1 MSDKKTHWP
10 FGSFFLKLSDEKNGT
25 HEYENYLKECEEE
38 KQLPE
43 EELEFHCSK
52 DPKKMTMQES
62 LEEVDRFLCWN
73 KMTPEERR
81 AELEAQKAAARAT
94 EQATGDMSCAME
106 PESAPDTPQG
116 AVLDEAVDAPP
127 DVDSVPG
134 DVSGDAPESAA
145 DTVSDNVPDATEGY
159 VPDTAEGDVPERAG
173 NTAPDSVQDDDLDT
187 IRETAPDAAKG
198 NAPDAIGALTAQEKE
213 AVDAT
218 AQGVIAPEATV
229 AETLMQQGAEPTRQA
244 AELEAEAEGTSSSQ
258 TPETTALQEM
268 CCAVQ
273 ETEEVPEVEVV
284 PAEAIVPLGRT
295 GENTPA
301 EKERWAYASE
311 LIGDAFQHWGNGRVL
326 LDMGTGRGKNEF
338 IIKKLVSW
346 LVDEML
352 KNTTIGRVLCLCPL
366 NTLYDEMLQRR
377 TEAAI
382 AEVDGEPMEIAMI
395 NDAFYKNML
404 EVRTYQNIETKYR
417 NDPASLKKYLEDF
430 KYIVADE
437 CHYFTDFSSYGMN
450 TYLSLEVLQK
460 AEADHVVIYM
470 SATGKETYKLL
481 EETSKTP
488 EDRIYKLPQDY
499 QHIKQKYF
507 YSRENL
513 VRMLKSLPEDE
524 KAVIFVSSGEDLLK
538 MREIFGDTAAYYC
551 SENNPKYGKMFNKLT
566 DCIKDRELQK
576 RYLFTTKA
584 FGIGTEIKDRTVKHL
599 YIDQWKPTDIIQST
613 GRKRPL
619 DVDDTCTVYF
629 RDYDADWYYGDL
641 KKFKAIVIEELKPAV
656 AYLAGAEAFEVFR
669 NSGTPDSIN
678 NKIRKCKI
686 MEFDDAKGEYRVN
699 PLGVRQLKRELELLN
714 EMLET
719 SYKKVFAK
727 YAPVLAEETVPY
739 CFDSVVDWINAHLN
753 QPMLKEEMYESIMAL
768 KMFKEYKGR
777 PMGQDAL
784 NHKLQ
789 IYGVKIISDKIRKRG
804 EYYQK
809 TFWELTRI

>member
-81 AELEAQKAAARAT
+81 AELEAQKAATRAT
-94 EQATGDMSCAME
+94 EQAAGDMSCAME

-134 DVSGDAPESAA
+134 DVSGDA
-145 DTVSDNVPDATEGY
+145 
-159 VPDTAEGDVPERAG
+159 PERAG

>member
-1 MSDKKTHWP
+1 MLIFPAPIIPQNEAFDQFFWGNANKPAHGLAGWLGCAPYIIIEDINMSDEKTRWP
-10 FGSFFLKLSDEKNGT
+10 FGGFFLKLSDEKNGP
-25 HEYENYLKECEEE
+25 HEYEEYLRNCKENPLTEEE
-38 KQLPE
+38 QRE
-43 EELEFHCSK
+43 W
-52 DPKKMTMQES
+52 TES
-62 LEEVDRFLCWN
+62 ARAVI
-73 KMTPEERR
+73 
-81 AELEAQKAAARAT
+81 AELEQLNA
-94 EQATGDMSCAME
+94 E
-106 PESAPDTPQG
+106 P
-116 AVLDEAVDAPP
+116 
-127 DVDSVPG
+127 
-134 DVSGDAPESAA
+134 
-145 DTVSDNVPDATEGY
+145 
-159 VPDTAEGDVPERAG
+159 
-173 NTAPDSVQDDDLDT
+173 
-187 IRETAPDAAKG
+187 
-198 NAPDAIGALTAQEKE
+198 
-213 AVDAT
+213 
-218 AQGVIAPEATV
+218 
-229 AETLMQQGAEPTRQA
+229 EPTRQA
-244 AELEAEAEGTSSSQ
+244 AEAEGISGPQMPEPAELQEGCCTGQEAEEA
-258 TPETTALQEM
+258 P
-268 CCAVQ
+268 
-273 ETEEVPEVEVV
+273 EVV
-284 PAEAIVPLGRT
+284 PAEAIMPLGQI
-295 GENTPA
+295 GGDAPA
-301 EKERWAYASE
+301 EKERWAYASG
-311 LIGDAFQHWGNGRVL
+311 LIGDAFQHWENGRVL

-739 CFDSVVDWINAHLN
+739 CFDSVADWIKAYLN

-768 KMFKEYKGR
+768 KVFKEYKGR
-777 PMGQDAL
+777 PMGQDIL
-784 NHKLQ
+784 NRKLQ
-789 IYGVKIISDKIRKRG
+789 IYGIEIITVREFKRN
-804 EYYQK
+804 ENRNK
-809 TFWELTRI
+809 TFWKLIRI

>member
-1 MSDKKTHWP
+1 MKTAIEKPVTPGGVFDHLMVP
-10 FGSFFLKLSDEKNGT
+10 QGDE
-25 HEYENYLKECEEE
+25 
-38 KQLPE
+38 P
-43 EELEFHCSK
+43 EFHPSK
-52 DPKKMTMQES
+52 DPKTMTVQES

-73 KMTPEERR
+73 RMTPEEKR
-81 AELEAQKAAARAT
+81 AEQEAQRAASHAT
-94 EQATGDMSCAME
+94 EQAAGDIPCTMR
-106 PESAPDTPQG
+106 PERVPDTPQDTVWEDLTD
-116 AVLDEAVDAPP
+116 APQDVVRADVLDTSMGGMLEAVP
-127 DVDSVPG
+127 SNG
-134 DVSGDAPESAA
+134 APERAA
-145 DTVSDNVPDATEGY
+145 DTMPDDVPDATEGNVPGREADT
-159 VPDTAEGDVPERAG
+159 VPDGP
-173 NTAPDSVQDDDLDT
+173 PDDLPDT
-187 IRETAPDAAKG
+187 VEGNMPDAV
-198 NAPDAIGALTAQEKE
+198 GALTAQEKAGNE
-213 AVDAT
+213 T
-218 AQGVIAPEATV
+218 IQG
-229 AETLMQQGAEPTRQA
+229 
-244 AELEAEAEGTSSSQ
+244 
-258 TPETTALQEM
+258 
-268 CCAVQ
+268 
-273 ETEEVPEVEVV
+273 VPEVEGAA
-284 PAEAIVPLGRT
+284 PEAIVPLGQI
-295 GENTPA
+295 GVDVPA

-417 NDPASLKKYLEDF
+417 NDPASLKKYLAEF

-470 SATGKETYKLL
+470 SATGEETYKLL

-538 MREIFGDTAAYYC
+538 MKEIFGDTAAYYC

-566 DCIKDRELQK
+566 ECVKDRELQK

-641 KKFKAIVIEELKPAV
+641 KKFMAIVTEELKPAV
-656 AYLAGAEAFEVFR
+656 AYLAGAEAFEAFR

-719 SYKKVFAK
+719 SYKQVFAK

-768 KMFKEYKGR
+768 KVFKEYKGR
-777 PMGQDAL
+777 PMGQDVL
-784 NHKLQ
+784 NRKLQ
-789 IYGVKIISDKIRKRG
+789 IYGVKIITVREFKRN
-804 EYYQK
+804 ENRNK
-809 TFWELTRI
+809 TFWKMIRI

>member
-81 AELEAQKAAARAT
+81 AELEAQKAATRAT
-94 EQATGDMSCAME
+94 EQAAGDMSCAME

-753 QPMLKEEMYESIMAL
+753 QPMLMEEMYESIMAL

>member
-10 FGSFFLKLSDEKNGT
+10 FDGFYLKLLDEQNGT
-25 HEYENYLKECEEE
+25 HEYEEYLRNCKENPLTEEE
-38 KQLPE
+38 QRE
-43 EELEFHCSK
+43 WTENA
-52 DPKKMTMQES
+52 
-62 LEEVDRFLCWN
+62 RAAI
-73 KMTPEERR
+73 
-81 AELEAQKAAARAT
+81 AELEQLNA
-94 EQATGDMSCAME
+94 E
-106 PESAPDTPQG
+106 P
-116 AVLDEAVDAPP
+116 
-127 DVDSVPG
+127 
-134 DVSGDAPESAA
+134 
-145 DTVSDNVPDATEGY
+145 
-159 VPDTAEGDVPERAG
+159 
-173 NTAPDSVQDDDLDT
+173 
-187 IRETAPDAAKG
+187 
-198 NAPDAIGALTAQEKE
+198 
-213 AVDAT
+213 
-218 AQGVIAPEATV
+218 
-229 AETLMQQGAEPTRQA
+229 EPTRQA
-244 AELEAEAEGTSSSQ
+244 AEPEAEGTSSPQ
-258 TPETTALQEM
+258 TPEPAEPQEK

-273 ETEEVPEVEVV
+273 EAEEAQEVEVV
-284 PAEAIVPLGRT
+284 PAEAIMPLGQI
-295 GENTPA
+295 GGDAPA
-301 EKERWAYASE
+301 EKEQWVYASE

-338 IIKKLVSW
+338 IIKRLVSW
-346 LVDEML
+346 RIDEML

-366 NTLYDEMLQRR
+366 NTLYDEMLHRR

-382 AEVDGEPMEIAMI
+382 AEVDGEPMEIAMTY
-395 NDAFYKNML
+395 DAFYENML
-404 EVRTYQNIETKYR
+404 ELRTYQNIETKYR
-417 NDPASLKKYLEDF
+417 NDPASLKKYLTGF

-470 SATGKETYKLL
+470 SATGEETYKLL
-481 EETSKTP
+481 EETAKTP

-513 VRMLKSLPEDE
+513 VMMLKSLPEDE
-524 KAVIFVSSGEDLLK
+524 KAVVFVSSGEDLFK
-538 MREIFGDTAAYYC
+538 MKEIFGDTAAYYC

-566 DCIKDRELQK
+566 ECVKDRELQK

-641 KKFKAIVIEELKPAV
+641 KKFKVIVTEELKPAV

-768 KMFKEYKGR
+768 KVFKEYKER
-777 PMGQDAL
+777 PMGQDTL
-784 NHKLQ
+784 NRKLQ
-789 IYGVKIISDKIRKRG
+789 IYGVKIISVRDKQRVKEGKSNDARDA
-804 EYYQK
+804 
-809 TFWELTRI
+809 TFWKLIQI

>member
-81 AELEAQKAAARAT
+81 AELEAQKAATRAT
-94 EQATGDMSCAME
+94 EQAAGDMSCAME

-127 DVDSVPG
+127 DVDSVPS

>member
-1 MSDKKTHWP
+1 MKTKWP
-10 FGSFFLKLSDEKNGT
+10 FGGFFLKTLGEQNGT
-25 HEYENYLKECEEE
+25 HEYEDYLRECEENP
-38 KQLPE
+38 LTE
-43 EELEFHCSK
+43 EEQQEQEENSWA
-52 DPKKMTMQES
+52 TM
-62 LEEVDRFLCWN
+62 
-73 KMTPEERR
+73 
-81 AELEAQKAAARAT
+81 AELE
-94 EQATGDMSCAME
+94 QA
-106 PESAPDTPQG
+106 
-116 AVLDEAVDAPP
+116 
-127 DVDSVPG
+127 
-134 DVSGDAPESAA
+134 
-145 DTVSDNVPDATEGY
+145 N
-159 VPDTAEGDVPERAG
+159 
-173 NTAPDSVQDDDLDT
+173 
-187 IRETAPDAAKG
+187 
-198 NAPDAIGALTAQEKE
+198 
-213 AVDAT
+213 
-218 AQGVIAPEATV
+218 
-229 AETLMQQGAEPTRQA
+229 
-244 AELEAEAEGTSSSQ
+244 AEAEQKKRDAIRKQRFDYLDAFDNLELVNEPVTAEENAAEDP
-258 TPETTALQEM
+258 PEI
-268 CCAVQ
+268 
-273 ETEEVPEVEVV
+273 EVV
-284 PAEAIVPLGRT
+284 PAEAIVPLGQ
-295 GENTPA
+295 EPPPA
-301 EKERWAYASE
+301 DEGRWTYASE
-311 LIGDAFQHWGNGRVL
+311 LIGDAFQQWDNGRVI
-326 LDMGTGRGKNEF
+326 LDMGTGCGKNEF
-338 IIKKLVSW
+338 IIKKLVKW
-346 LVDEML
+346 IFDENFFETYG
-352 KNTTIGRVLCLCPL
+352 KRVLYLCPL
-366 NTLYDEMLQRR
+366 NALHTEMIRRRNEAEYAEAGDSSSELLMLYDVVWADIL
-377 TEAAI
+377 
-382 AEVDGEPMEIAMI
+382 EIQ
-395 NDAFYKNML
+395 
-404 EVRTYQNIETKYR
+404 TYQHLETLRR
-417 NDPASLKKYLEDF
+417 NNPAGLEQYLKQF

-470 SATGKETYKLL
+470 SATGEETYKLL
-481 EETSKTP
+481 EETAKTP

-513 VRMLKSLPEDE
+513 VMMLKSLPEDE

-619 DVDDTCTVYF
+619 DVDDTCMVYF

-641 KKFKAIVIEELKPAV
+641 KKFKAIVTEELKPAV

-719 SYKKVFAK
+719 SYKQVFAK

-739 CFDSVVDWINAHLN
+739 CFDSVVDWIKAHLN

-768 KMFKEYKGR
+768 NVFKEYKGR
-777 PMGQDAL
+777 PMGQDVL
-784 NHKLQ
+784 NRKLQ

>member
-1 MSDKKTHWP
+1 MKTHWP
-10 FGSFFLKLSDEKNGT
+10 FGGFFLKLSDEKNGT
-25 HEYENYLKECEEE
+25 YEYEDYLKECEEE

-62 LEEVDRFLCWN
+62 QEEIGKFLRWN

-81 AELEAQKAAARAT
+81 AELEAQKAATCDT
-94 EQATGDMSCAME
+94 EQAAGDMPCVIE

-116 AVLDEAVDAPP
+116 AVWDEAVDAPP
-127 DVDSVPG
+127 GVDSVPG

-145 DTVSDNVPDATEGY
+145 DTVLDNVPDATEGY
-159 VPDTAEGDVPERAG
+159 VPD
-173 NTAPDSVQDDDLDT
+173 
-187 IRETAPDAAKG
+187 
-198 NAPDAIGALTAQEKE
+198 AIGALKAPEKE
-213 AVDAT
+213 AVNAT
-218 AQGVIAPEATV
+218 AQGVIAPETTT

-244 AELEAEAEGTSSSQ
+244 AEPESEAEGISSPQ
-258 TPETTALQEM
+258 TPEPTELQEG

-273 ETEEVPEVEVV
+273 GAEEAPEVEVV
-284 PAEAIVPLGRT
+284 PAEAIVPLVKIG
-295 GENTPA
+295 GDAPA

-352 KNTTIGRVLCLCPL
+352 KKMAIVGRVLYLCPL
-366 NTLYDEMLQRR
+366 NTLHAEMLQRR

-382 AEVDGEPMEIAMI
+382 AEVDGEPAEIAMTC
-395 NDAFYKNML
+395 DAFYENML

-417 NDPASLKKYLEDF
+417 NDPASLKKYLAGF

-470 SATGKETYKLL
+470 SATGEETYKLL

-513 VRMLKSLPEDE
+513 VMMLKSLPEDE

-538 MREIFGDTAAYYC
+538 MKEIFGDTAAYYC

-613 GRKRPL
+613 GRKRSL

-719 SYKKVFAK
+719 SYKQVFTK

-768 KMFKEYKGR
+768 KVFKEYKGR

-784 NHKLQ
+784 NCKLQ
-789 IYGVKIISDKIRKRG
+789 IYGVKIISDKMRKRG

-809 TFWELTRI
+809 TFWKLTRI

>member
-1 MSDKKTHWP
+1 MKTKLP
-10 FGSFFLKLSDEKNGT
+10 FDGFYLKLLDEQNGT
-25 HEYENYLKECEEE
+25 HEYEEYLRNCKEKPLTEEE
-38 KQLPE
+38 QWE
-43 EELEFHCSK
+43 W
-52 DPKKMTMQES
+52 TES
-62 LEEVDRFLCWN
+62 ARAAI
-73 KMTPEERR
+73 
-81 AELEAQKAAARAT
+81 AELERINA
-94 EQATGDMSCAME
+94 E
-106 PESAPDTPQG
+106 P
-116 AVLDEAVDAPP
+116 
-127 DVDSVPG
+127 
-134 DVSGDAPESAA
+134 
-145 DTVSDNVPDATEGY
+145 
-159 VPDTAEGDVPERAG
+159 
-173 NTAPDSVQDDDLDT
+173 
-187 IRETAPDAAKG
+187 
-198 NAPDAIGALTAQEKE
+198 
-213 AVDAT
+213 
-218 AQGVIAPEATV
+218 
-229 AETLMQQGAEPTRQA
+229 EPTRQS
-244 AELEAEAEGTSSSQ
+244 AEPEAEAEGISSLQ
-258 TPETTALQEM
+258 TPKQPIELQEKG
-268 CCAVQ
+268 CTGQ
-273 ETEEVPEVEVV
+273 EAEEVPEVEVV
-284 PAEAIVPLGRT
+284 PAEAIVPLGQT
-295 GENTPA
+295 EEDAPA

-326 LDMGTGRGKNEF
+326 LDMGTGRDKNEF

-346 LVDEML
+346 RVDEML
-352 KNTTIGRVLCLCPL
+352 KKTTIGRVLCLCPL
-366 NTLYDEMLQRR
+366 KTLHAEMLQRR

-382 AEVDGEPMEIAMI
+382 AEVDGEPTEIAMT
-395 NDAFYKNML
+395 NDAFYENML

-417 NDPASLKKYLEDF
+417 NDPASLKKYLTGF

-470 SATGKETYKLL
+470 SATGEETYKLL

-513 VRMLKSLPEDE
+513 VMMLKCLPEDE
-524 KAVIFVSSGEDLLK
+524 KAVIFVSSGGDLLK
-538 MREIFGDTAAYYC
+538 MKEIFGDTAAYYC

-566 DCIKDRELQK
+566 ECVKDRELQK

-641 KKFKAIVIEELKPAV
+641 KKFKAIVIEELRPAV

-669 NSGTPDSIN
+669 NSGKPDSIN

-719 SYKKVFAK
+719 SYKQVFAK

-739 CFDSVVDWINAHLN
+739 RFDSVVDWINAHLN
-753 QPMLKEEMYESIMAL
+753 QPMLKEDMYESIRAL
-768 KMFKEYKGR
+768 KVFKEYKGR

-784 NHKLQ
+784 NRKLQ
-789 IYGVKIISDKIRKRG
+789 IYGVKIITVREFKRNENRNKTLWKLIR
-804 EYYQK
+804 
-809 TFWELTRI
+809 I

>member
-81 AELEAQKAAARAT
+81 AELEAQKAATRAT
-94 EQATGDMSCAME
+94 EQAAGDMSCAME

-134 DVSGDAPESAA
+134 DVSGNAPESAA

>member
-1 MSDKKTHWP
+1 M
-10 FGSFFLKLSDEKNGT
+10 
-25 HEYENYLKECEEE
+25 
-38 KQLPE
+38 
-43 EELEFHCSK
+43 
-52 DPKKMTMQES
+52 
-62 LEEVDRFLCWN
+62 
-73 KMTPEERR
+73 
-81 AELEAQKAAARAT
+81 
-94 EQATGDMSCAME
+94 
-106 PESAPDTPQG
+106 
-116 AVLDEAVDAPP
+116 
-127 DVDSVPG
+127 
-134 DVSGDAPESAA
+134 
-145 DTVSDNVPDATEGY
+145 
-159 VPDTAEGDVPERAG
+159 
-173 NTAPDSVQDDDLDT
+173 
-187 IRETAPDAAKG
+187 
-198 NAPDAIGALTAQEKE
+198 
-213 AVDAT
+213 
-218 AQGVIAPEATV
+218 
-229 AETLMQQGAEPTRQA
+229 
-244 AELEAEAEGTSSSQ
+244 
-258 TPETTALQEM
+258 
-268 CCAVQ
+268 
-273 ETEEVPEVEVV
+273 
-284 PAEAIVPLGRT
+284 PAEAIVPLVKI
-295 GENTPA
+295 GEDAPA

-346 LVDEML
+346 RVDEML

-366 NTLYDEMLQRR
+366 NTLHAEMLQRR

-382 AEVDGEPMEIAMI
+382 AEADDEPTEIAMTY
-395 NDAFYKNML
+395 DAFYENML

-437 CHYFTDFSSYGMN
+437 CHYFTVFSSYGMN

-470 SATGKETYKLL
+470 SATGEETYKLL
-481 EETSKTP
+481 EETAKTP

-513 VRMLKSLPEDE
+513 VMMLKSLPEDE

-538 MREIFGDTAAYYC
+538 MKEIFGDTAAYYC

-727 YAPVLAEETVPY
+727 YAPALAEETVPY

-768 KMFKEYKGR
+768 KVFKEYKGR

-784 NHKLQ
+784 NCKLQ
-789 IYGVKIISDKIRKRG
+789 IYGVKIISDKMRKRG

>member
-1 MSDKKTHWP
+1 MKTHWP
-10 FGSFFLKLSDEKNGT
+10 FGGFFLKLLDEQNGT
-25 HEYENYLKECEEE
+25 HEYEDYLKEREGEE
-38 KQLPE
+38 QLPE
-43 EELEFHCSK
+43 EELEFHYSK

-62 LEEVDRFLCWN
+62 LEEMDRFLCWN
-73 KMTPEERR
+73 EMTPEERR
-81 AELEAQKAAARAT
+81 AELEVQKAATRAT
-94 EQATGDMSCAME
+94 EQAAGDMPCSME
-106 PESAPDTPQG
+106 PESAPDTPQD
-116 AVLDEAVDAPP
+116 AVLDTP
-127 DVDSVPG
+127 PG
-134 DVSGDAPESAA
+134 DVSWDAPESAA
-145 DTVSDNVPDATEGY
+145 DTVPDNVPDA
-159 VPDTAEGDVPERAG
+159 AEGDVPERAG
-173 NTAPDSVQDDDLDT
+173 DTAPDSVQDDDLDT
-187 IRETAPDAAKG
+187 IRDAVPEAVEG
-198 NAPDAIGALTAQEKE
+198 NAPDAIGALTEPEKRAE
-213 AVDAT
+213 NAT
-218 AQGVIAPEATV
+218 AQGVIAPEAT
-229 AETLMQQGAEPTRQA
+229 AEETLMQQGVEPTRQA
-244 AELEAEAEGTSSSQ
+244 AEAEGTSSPQ
-258 TPETTALQEM
+258 TLEPAELRQE
-268 CCAVQ
+268 A
-273 ETEEVPEVEVV
+273 EDAPEVEVV
-284 PAEAIVPLGRT
+284 PAEAIVPLGQI
-295 GENTPA
+295 GEDAPA

-366 NTLYDEMLQRR
+366 NTLYDEMIQRR

-382 AEVDGEPMEIAMI
+382 AEVDGEPTEIAMTY
-395 NDAFYKNML
+395 DALYKSML
-404 EVRTYQNIETKYR
+404 EVQTYQYIEARYR
-417 NDPASLKKYLEDF
+417 NDPASLKKYLAGF

-470 SATGKETYKLL
+470 SATGEETYKLL
-481 EETSKTP
+481 EDTVKTP

-513 VRMLKSLPEDE
+513 VVMLKSLPEDE

-538 MREIFGDTAAYYC
+538 MREIFDDTAAYYC

-576 RYLFTTKA
+576 RFLFTTKA

-599 YIDQWKPTDIIQST
+599 YIDQWKPTDVIQST

-656 AYLAGAEAFEVFR
+656 AYLAGPEAFEVFR

-719 SYKKVFAK
+719 SYKQVFAK

-768 KMFKEYKGR
+768 KVFKEYKGR
-777 PMGQDAL
+777 PMGQDIL
-784 NHKLQ
+784 NRKLQ
-789 IYGVKIISDKIRKRG
+789 IYGVKIISVRDKQRVKEGKSNDARDA
-804 EYYQK
+804 
-809 TFWELTRI
+809 TFWKLIQI

>member
-81 AELEAQKAAARAT
+81 AELEAQKAATRAT
-94 EQATGDMSCAME
+94 EQAAGDMSCAME

-244 AELEAEAEGTSSSQ
+244 AELEAEAEATSSSQ

>member
-10 FGSFFLKLSDEKNGT
+10 FGGFFLKLSDEKNGT
-25 HEYENYLKECEEE
+25 HEYEDYLKECEEE

-43 EELEFHCSK
+43 EELEFHCAK

-62 LEEVDRFLCWN
+62 LEEMGKFLRWN
-73 KMTPEERR
+73 KMTLEERR
-81 AELEAQKAAARAT
+81 AELEAQKAATCAT
-94 EQATGDMSCAME
+94 EQAAGDMSCAME

-127 DVDSVPG
+127 GVDSVPG

-145 DTVSDNVPDATEGY
+145 DTVPDNVPDATEGY
-159 VPDTAEGDVPERAG
+159 VPERVRD
-173 NTAPDSVQDDDLDT
+173 TAPDSVQDDDLDT
-187 IRETAPDAAKG
+187 TRETAPDAAKE
-198 NAPDAIGALTAQEKE
+198 NAPDAIGALTAPEKE
-213 AVDAT
+213 AVNAT
-218 AQGVIAPEATV
+218 AQGVIAPEAIA
-229 AETLMQQGAEPTRQA
+229 AETLMQQGTEPTRQA
-244 AELEAEAEGTSSSQ
+244 AEPGAEAEGISSLQ
-258 TPETTALQEM
+258 TPEPTELQEG
-268 CCAVQ
+268 CCTVQ
-273 ETEEVPEVEVV
+273 EAEEVPVVEVV
-284 PAEAIVPLGRT
+284 PAEAIVPLVQI
-295 GENTPA
+295 GEDAPA

-311 LIGDAFQHWGNGRVL
+311 LIGDAFQHWENGRVL

-338 IIKKLVSW
+338 IIKRLVSW
-346 LVDEML
+346 RVDEML
-352 KNTTIGRVLCLCPL
+352 KNTTIGRVLYLCPL
-366 NTLYDEMLQRR
+366 NTLHAEMLHRR

-382 AEVDGEPMEIAMI
+382 AEADGEPAEIAMTY
-395 NDAFYKNML
+395 DALYESML
-404 EVRTYQNIETKYR
+404 EVQTYQYIEARYR
-417 NDPASLKKYLEDF
+417 NDPASLKMYLAGF

-470 SATGKETYKLL
+470 SATGEETYKLL

-513 VRMLKSLPEDE
+513 VGMLKSLPEDE

-538 MREIFGDTAAYYC
+538 MKEIFGDTAAYYC

-566 DCIKDRELQK
+566 ECVKDRELQK

-641 KKFKAIVIEELKPAV
+641 KKFKAIVTEELKPAV
-656 AYLAGAEAFEVFR
+656 AYLAGAEAFEAFR

-719 SYKKVFAK
+719 SYKQVFAK

-768 KMFKEYKGR
+768 KVFKEYKGR
-777 PMGQDAL
+777 PMGQDIL
-784 NHKLQ
+784 NRKLQ
-789 IYGVKIISDKIRKRG
+789 IYGVKIITVREFKRN
-804 EYYQK
+804 ENRNK
-809 TFWELTRI
+809 TFWKMIRI

>member
-1 MSDKKTHWP
+1 MKTKMP
-10 FGSFFLKLSDEKNGT
+10 FDGFYLKLLDEQNGT
-25 HEYENYLKECEEE
+25 HEYEEYLCNCKENPLTEEE
-38 KQLPE
+38 QRE
-43 EELEFHCSK
+43 W
-52 DPKKMTMQES
+52 TES
-62 LEEVDRFLCWN
+62 ARAAI
-73 KMTPEERR
+73 
-81 AELEAQKAAARAT
+81 AELERINA
-94 EQATGDMSCAME
+94 E
-106 PESAPDTPQG
+106 P
-116 AVLDEAVDAPP
+116 
-127 DVDSVPG
+127 
-134 DVSGDAPESAA
+134 
-145 DTVSDNVPDATEGY
+145 
-159 VPDTAEGDVPERAG
+159 
-173 NTAPDSVQDDDLDT
+173 
-187 IRETAPDAAKG
+187 
-198 NAPDAIGALTAQEKE
+198 
-213 AVDAT
+213 
-218 AQGVIAPEATV
+218 
-229 AETLMQQGAEPTRQA
+229 EPTRQA
-244 AELEAEAEGTSSSQ
+244 AEAEGISSPQ
-258 TPETTALQEM
+258 TPEPAELQEM
-268 CCAVQ
+268 CCTVQ
-273 ETEEVPEVEVV
+273 ETEDAPEVEVV
-284 PAEAIVPLGRT
+284 PAEAIVPLGQI
-295 GENTPA
+295 GGDAPA

-346 LVDEML
+346 RVDEML
-352 KNTTIGRVLCLCPL
+352 KKTTIGRVLCLCPL
-366 NTLYDEMLQRR
+366 NTLHAEMLQRR

-382 AEVDGEPMEIAMI
+382 AEVDGEPMEIAMT
-395 NDAFYKNML
+395 NDAFYENML

-417 NDPASLKKYLEDF
+417 NDPASLKKYLTGF

-437 CHYFTDFSSYGMN
+437 CHYFTDFSSNGMN

-470 SATGKETYKLL
+470 SATGEETYKLL

-513 VRMLKSLPEDE
+513 VMMLKSLPEDE
-524 KAVIFVSSGEDLLK
+524 KVVIFVSSGEDLLK
-538 MREIFGDTAAYYC
+538 MKEIFGDTAAYYC

-566 DCIKDRELQK
+566 ECVKDRELQK

-641 KKFKAIVIEELKPAV
+641 KKFKAIVIEELRPAV

-669 NSGTPDSIN
+669 NSGKPDSIN

-719 SYKKVFAK
+719 SYKQVFAK

-739 CFDSVVDWINAHLN
+739 RFDSVVDWINAHLN
-753 QPMLKEEMYESIMAL
+753 QPMLKEDMYESIRAL
-768 KMFKEYKGR
+768 KVFKEYKGR

-784 NHKLQ
+784 NRKLQ
-789 IYGVKIISDKIRKRG
+789 IYGVKIITVREFKRNENRNKTLWKLIR
-804 EYYQK
+804 
-809 TFWELTRI
+809 I

>member
-10 FGSFFLKLSDEKNGT
+10 FGGFFLKLSDEKNGT

-81 AELEAQKAAARAT
+81 AELEAQKAATRAT
-94 EQATGDMSCAME
+94 EQAAGDMPCAME

-134 DVSGDAPESAA
+134 DVSGDAPERAA
-145 DTVSDNVPDATEGY
+145 DMVSDNVPDATEGY

-173 NTAPDSVQDDDLDT
+173 DTAPDSVQDDDLDT

-213 AVDAT
+213 AVDVT
-218 AQGVIAPEATV
+218 AQGGIAPEATA

-244 AELEAEAEGTSSSQ
+244 AELEAEGTSSPQ
-258 TPETTALQEM
+258 TPRPAELQEG

-273 ETEEVPEVEVV
+273 EAEEVLEVEVV
-284 PAEAIVPLGRT
+284 PAEAIVPLGQI
-295 GENTPA
+295 GEDAPA

-311 LIGDAFQHWGNGRVL
+311 LIGDAFQHWENGRVL

-352 KNTTIGRVLCLCPL
+352 KKMAIVGRVLYLCPL
-366 NTLYDEMLQRR
+366 NTLHAEMLQRR

-382 AEVDGEPMEIAMI
+382 AEVDGEPMEIAMT
-395 NDAFYKNML
+395 NDAFYENML

-417 NDPASLKKYLEDF
+417 NDPASLKKYLAGF

-470 SATGKETYKLL
+470 SATGEETYKLL
-481 EETSKTP
+481 EETAKTP

-513 VRMLKSLPEDE
+513 VMMLKSLPEDE

-538 MREIFGDTAAYYC
+538 MKEIFGDTAAYYC

-566 DCIKDRELQK
+566 DCIKDRKLQK

-619 DVDDTCTVYF
+619 DVNDACTVYF

-641 KKFKAIVIEELKPAV
+641 KKFKAIVEGELKPAV

-699 PLGVRQLKRELELLN
+699 PLGVRQLKQELELLN

-719 SYKKVFAK
+719 SYKQVFAK

-753 QPMLKEEMYESIMAL
+753 QPMLKV
-768 KMFKEYKGR
+768 FKEYKGR

-784 NHKLQ
+784 NCKLQ
-789 IYGVKIISDKIRKRG
+789 IYGVKIISDKMRKRG

>member
-81 AELEAQKAAARAT
+81 AELEAQKAATRAT
-94 EQATGDMSCAME
+94 EQAAGDMSCAME

-198 NAPDAIGALTAQEKE
+198 NAPDAIGALIAQEKE

>member
-1 MSDKKTHWP
+1 MKTAIEKPVTPGGVFDHLMVP
-10 FGSFFLKLSDEKNGT
+10 QGDE
-25 HEYENYLKECEEE
+25 
-38 KQLPE
+38 P
-43 EELEFHCSK
+43 EFHPSK
-52 DPKKMTMQES
+52 DPKTMTVQES

-73 KMTPEERR
+73 RMTPEEKR
-81 AELEAQKAAARAT
+81 AEQEAQRAASHAT
-94 EQATGDMSCAME
+94 EQAAGDIPCTMR
-106 PESAPDTPQG
+106 PERVPDTPQDTVWECLSD
-116 AVLDEAVDAPP
+116 APQDVVRADVLDTSMGGMLEAVP
-127 DVDSVPG
+127 SNG
-134 DVSGDAPESAA
+134 APERAA
-145 DTVSDNVPDATEGY
+145 DTMPDDVPDATEGNVPGREADT
-159 VPDTAEGDVPERAG
+159 VPDGP
-173 NTAPDSVQDDDLDT
+173 PDDLPDT
-187 IRETAPDAAKG
+187 VEGNMPDAV
-198 NAPDAIGALTAQEKE
+198 GALTAQEKAGNE
-213 AVDAT
+213 T
-218 AQGVIAPEATV
+218 IQG
-229 AETLMQQGAEPTRQA
+229 
-244 AELEAEAEGTSSSQ
+244 
-258 TPETTALQEM
+258 
-268 CCAVQ
+268 
-273 ETEEVPEVEVV
+273 VPEVEGAA
-284 PAEAIVPLGRT
+284 PEAIVPLGQI
-295 GENTPA
+295 GVDVPA

-417 NDPASLKKYLEDF
+417 NDPASLKKYLAEF

-470 SATGKETYKLL
+470 SATGEETYKLL

-538 MREIFGDTAAYYC
+538 MKEIFGDTAAYYC

-566 DCIKDRELQK
+566 ECVKDRELQK

-641 KKFKAIVIEELKPAV
+641 KKFMAIVTEELKPAV
-656 AYLAGAEAFEVFR
+656 AYLAGAEAFEAFR
-669 NSGTPDSIN
+669 NSGMPDSIN

-719 SYKKVFAK
+719 SYKQVFAK

-768 KMFKEYKGR
+768 KVFKEYKGR
-777 PMGQDAL
+777 PMGQDVL
-784 NHKLQ
+784 NRKLQ
-789 IYGVKIISDKIRKRG
+789 IYGVKIITVREFKRN
-804 EYYQK
+804 ENRNK
-809 TFWELTRI
+809 TFWKMIRI

>member
-1 MSDKKTHWP
+1 MKTKMP
-10 FGSFFLKLSDEKNGT
+10 FDGFYLKLLDEQNGT
-25 HEYENYLKECEEE
+25 HEYEEYLRNCKENPLTEEE
-38 KQLPE
+38 QWE
-43 EELEFHCSK
+43 W
-52 DPKKMTMQES
+52 TES
-62 LEEVDRFLCWN
+62 ARAAI
-73 KMTPEERR
+73 
-81 AELEAQKAAARAT
+81 AELERINA
-94 EQATGDMSCAME
+94 E
-106 PESAPDTPQG
+106 P
-116 AVLDEAVDAPP
+116 
-127 DVDSVPG
+127 
-134 DVSGDAPESAA
+134 
-145 DTVSDNVPDATEGY
+145 
-159 VPDTAEGDVPERAG
+159 
-173 NTAPDSVQDDDLDT
+173 
-187 IRETAPDAAKG
+187 
-198 NAPDAIGALTAQEKE
+198 
-213 AVDAT
+213 
-218 AQGVIAPEATV
+218 
-229 AETLMQQGAEPTRQA
+229 EPTRQS
-244 AELEAEAEGTSSSQ
+244 AEPEAEAEGISSLQ
-258 TPETTALQEM
+258 TPKQPIELQEKG
-268 CCAVQ
+268 CTGQ
-273 ETEEVPEVEVV
+273 EAEEVPEVEVV
-284 PAEAIVPLGRT
+284 PAEVIVPLVQIG
-295 GENTPA
+295 GNAPA

-311 LIGDAFQHWGNGRVL
+311 LIGDAFQHWENGRVL

-346 LVDEML
+346 RVDEML
-352 KNTTIGRVLCLCPL
+352 KKTTIGRVLCLCPL
-366 NTLYDEMLQRR
+366 NTLHAEMLQRR

-382 AEVDGEPMEIAMI
+382 AEVDGEPMKIAMT
-395 NDAFYKNML
+395 NDAFYENML

-417 NDPASLKKYLEDF
+417 NDPASLKKYLTGF

-437 CHYFTDFSSYGMN
+437 CHYFTDFSFYGMN
-450 TYLSLEVLQK
+450 AYLSLEVLQK

-470 SATGKETYKLL
+470 SATGEETYKLL

-488 EDRIYKLPQDY
+488 EERIYKLPQDY

-513 VRMLKSLPEDE
+513 VMMLKCLPEDE

-538 MREIFGDTAAYYC
+538 MKEIFGNTAAYYC

-566 DCIKDRELQK
+566 ECVKDRELQK

-599 YIDQWKPTDIIQST
+599 YIDQWKPMDIIQST

-641 KKFKAIVIEELKPAV
+641 KKFKAIVIEELRPAV

-669 NSGTPDSIN
+669 NSGKPDSIN

-719 SYKKVFAK
+719 SYKQVFAK
-727 YAPVLAEETVPY
+727 YAPVLAEKTVPY

-753 QPMLKEEMYESIMAL
+753 QPMLKEDMYESIMAL
-768 KMFKEYKGR
+768 KVFKEYKGR

-784 NHKLQ
+784 NRKLQ
-789 IYGVKIISDKIRKRG
+789 IYGVKIITVREFKRNENRNKTLWKLIR
-804 EYYQK
+804 
-809 TFWELTRI
+809 I

>member
-1 MSDKKTHWP
+1 MKMKMP
-10 FGSFFLKLSDEKNGT
+10 FDGFYLKLLDEQNGT
-25 HEYENYLKECEEE
+25 HEYEEYLRNCKENPLTEEE
-38 KQLPE
+38 QRE
-43 EELEFHCSK
+43 W
-52 DPKKMTMQES
+52 TES
-62 LEEVDRFLCWN
+62 ARAAI
-73 KMTPEERR
+73 
-81 AELEAQKAAARAT
+81 AELERINA
-94 EQATGDMSCAME
+94 E
-106 PESAPDTPQG
+106 P
-116 AVLDEAVDAPP
+116 
-127 DVDSVPG
+127 
-134 DVSGDAPESAA
+134 
-145 DTVSDNVPDATEGY
+145 
-159 VPDTAEGDVPERAG
+159 
-173 NTAPDSVQDDDLDT
+173 
-187 IRETAPDAAKG
+187 
-198 NAPDAIGALTAQEKE
+198 
-213 AVDAT
+213 
-218 AQGVIAPEATV
+218 
-229 AETLMQQGAEPTRQA
+229 EPTRQS
-244 AELEAEAEGTSSSQ
+244 AEPEAEAEGISSLQ
-258 TPETTALQEM
+258 TPEPTELQEG

-273 ETEEVPEVEVV
+273 EAEEAPEVEVV
-284 PAEAIVPLGRT
+284 PAEAIVPLVKIG
-295 GENTPA
+295 GDAPA

-346 LVDEML
+346 RVDEML

-366 NTLYDEMLQRR
+366 NTLHAEMLQRR

-382 AEVDGEPMEIAMI
+382 AEVDGEPTEIAMT
-395 NDAFYKNML
+395 NDAFYENML

-470 SATGKETYKLL
+470 SATGEETYKLL

-513 VRMLKSLPEDE
+513 VMMLKSLPEDE

-613 GRKRPL
+613 GRKRSL

-727 YAPVLAEETVPY
+727 YAPALAEETVPY

-768 KMFKEYKGR
+768 KVFKEYKGR

-784 NHKLQ
+784 NCKLQ
-789 IYGVKIISDKIRKRG
+789 IYGVKIISDKMRKRG

>member
-10 FGSFFLKLSDEKNGT
+10 VGGFFLKLSDEKNGT
-25 HEYENYLKECEEE
+25 YEYEDYLKECEEE

-62 LEEVDRFLCWN
+62 QEEIGKFLRWN

-81 AELEAQKAAARAT
+81 AELEAQKAATCDT
-94 EQATGDMSCAME
+94 EQAAGDMPCVIE

-127 DVDSVPG
+127 GVDSVPG

-145 DTVSDNVPDATEGY
+145 DTVLDNVPDATEGY
-159 VPDTAEGDVPERAG
+159 VPD
-173 NTAPDSVQDDDLDT
+173 
-187 IRETAPDAAKG
+187 
-198 NAPDAIGALTAQEKE
+198 AIGALKAPEKE
-213 AVDAT
+213 AVNAT
-218 AQGVIAPEATV
+218 AQGVIAPETTT

-244 AELEAEAEGTSSSQ
+244 AEPESEAEGISSPQ
-258 TPETTALQEM
+258 TPEPTELQEG

-273 ETEEVPEVEVV
+273 GVEEAPEVEVV
-284 PAEAIVPLGRT
+284 PAEAIVPLVKIG
-295 GENTPA
+295 GDAPA

-352 KNTTIGRVLCLCPL
+352 KKMAIVGRVLYLCPL
-366 NTLYDEMLQRR
+366 NTLHAEMLQRR

-382 AEVDGEPMEIAMI
+382 AEVDGEPAEIAMTC
-395 NDAFYKNML
+395 DAFYENML

-417 NDPASLKKYLEDF
+417 NDPASLKKYLAGF

-470 SATGKETYKLL
+470 SATGEETYKLL

-513 VRMLKSLPEDE
+513 VMMLKSLPEDE

-538 MREIFGDTAAYYC
+538 MKEIFGDTAAYYC

-613 GRKRPL
+613 GRKRSL

-719 SYKKVFAK
+719 SYKQVFTK

-768 KMFKEYKGR
+768 KVFKEYKGR

-784 NHKLQ
+784 NCKLQ
-789 IYGVKIISDKIRKRG
+789 IYGVKIISDKMRKRG

-809 TFWELTRI
+809 TFWKLTRI